1 MALAQC
7 RRPDRKLEHVLVD
20 QGSPSVCSPGAGAA
34 PRDRRPH
41 SSRSTSPDARPQRRR
56 DPPRARRHRARRP
69 APRPGDD
76 VQVRGPRHP
85 GRWGEGP
92 RAGRAR
98 ERAPPRWPRYCT
110 EIRPLI
116 ASGRFA
122 TGADLGTSERDF
134 APLRPEGWDDH
145 VLNSLVDG
153 VPFEDVLTGYGVAVA
168 AEAALGGLEGRTVA
182 VEGLGKVGGGVVR
195 EVARRGGR
203 IVAASTIA
211 GAVLDPAGL
220 DPDELLSARA
230 EHGDA
235 LVAHLGRTVLPTD
248 ALFDAPVDV
257 LVPGARIGVL
267 DAARAARV
275 TAGAVIPAANV
286 PYTADGLATLTA
298 RGVAAHA
305 DFVCNAAAVVG
316 YWARPDTR
324 QQDVLDHIEAV
335 IAERVEATRDDD
347 AGPFAAAC
355 RLADEF
361 LATWCEPDARPDG
374 PPVA

>member
-1 MALAQC
+1 VFSSTNVARPYA
-7 RRPDRKLEHVLVD
+7 RRVRVLRLETVDAIVAFDLPD
-20 QGSPSVCSPGAGAA
+20 A
-34 PRDRRPH
+34 PRSAGGTRLASDVTEREGRLLA
-41 SSRSTSPDARPQRRR
+41 RAMTYKYAVLGIRVGGAKGLVRARPEN
-56 DPPRARRHRARRP
+56 AAT
-69 APRPGDD
+69 AMT
-76 VQVRGPRHP
+76 
-85 GRWGEGP
+85 
-92 RAGRAR
+92 
-98 ERAPPRWPRYCT
+98 RYCT

-134 APLRPEGWDDH
+134 APLRPPGWDAH

-153 VPFEDVLTGYGVAVA
+153 VPFEDVLTGYGVVAA

-203 IVAASTIA
+203 LVAVSTID

-220 DPDELLSARA
+220 DPDQLLAARA

-235 LVAHLGRTVLPTD
+235 LVAHVGRDVLPTD
-248 ALFDAPVDV
+248 ALFEAPVDV
-257 LVPGARIGVL
+257 LVPGARTGVL
-267 DAARAARV
+267 DGDRAARV
-275 TAGAVIPAANV
+275 AAGSVIPAANV
-286 PYTADGLATLTA
+286 PYTADGLATLRA
-298 RGVAAHA
+298 RGIAAHA

-316 YWARPDTR
+316 YWARPDTP
-324 QQDVLDHIEAV
+324 QQDVLDHIEGV
-335 IAERVEATRDDD
+335 VTERVEATRD
-347 AGPFAAAC
+347 AAEGPFAAAC

-374 PPVA
+374 LPLA